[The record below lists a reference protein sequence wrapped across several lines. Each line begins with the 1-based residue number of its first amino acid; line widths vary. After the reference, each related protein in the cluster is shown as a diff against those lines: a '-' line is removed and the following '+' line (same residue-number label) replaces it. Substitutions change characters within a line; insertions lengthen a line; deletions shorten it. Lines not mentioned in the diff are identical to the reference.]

1 MKPSIF
7 AAFALVFTAGY
18 AEADN
23 RSFAGAALFHDVV
36 QMTCG
41 FNMTP
46 ESAKKAAATLGMSN
60 SPTNPMLLAISAV
73 CKEVKK
79 GNRGKVIE
87 IQVPDD
93 RKVIEKSSLKKR
105 RGTLVRGCS
114 FSRRSCVVP
123 LVKNIDAPL

>member
-7 AAFALVFTAGY
+7 AAFALVFTVAGY
-18 AEADN
+18 AKADN

-60 SPTNPMLLAISAV
+60 SPTDPMLLAISAV

-93 RKVIEKSSLKKR
+93 RKVNRKVIVEK
-105 RGTLVRGCS
+105 
-114 FSRRSCVVP
+114 
-123 LVKNIDAPL
+123 APWYASPRM